1 MTMPKGWKENN
12 QGSSGRVQLV
22 GERRRAAGKIM
33 MVLGI
38 FFALFGFLATEG
50 PVLGIFGFILSII
63 GVIIYASGNRYR
75 AEVRRYLVADS
86 YQQVAVN
93 NRREL

>member
-63 GVIIYASGNRYR
+63 GVIIYASGNRAQGR
-75 AEVRRYLVADS
+75 GTTVFGGGFVSTGGGE
-86 YQQVAVN
+86 
-93 NRREL
+93 